1 MDILIGEEDMSTS
14 NSNDPREQV
23 EQYLLDKPVP
33 QQSCVRTWWKDN
45 SSKYPQL
52 ASIARDLLNIPTTS
66 ATSERIFSTAGFTL
80 NKLQSTL
87 KPNHINALVFLNKIL
102 KLLS

>member
-1 MDILIGEEDMSTS
+1 MLTS

-23 EQYLLDKPVP
+23 EQYLLKKPVP
-33 QQSCVRTWWKDN
+33 QQSCVLTWWKDN

-52 ASIARDLLNIPTTS
+52 ASIARDLLSIPTTS
-66 ATSERIFSTAGFTL
+66 ATSERIFSTAGLTV
-80 NKLQSTL
+80 NKLRSTL
-87 KPNHINALVFLNKIL
+87 KPNHVNALVFLNKNL